1 MNRSLYRTRIKF
13 CGMTRAGDIRLAGEL
28 GVDAVGFI
36 FAHGSPRRVAPAEA
50 RAMRQ
55 ATAPMVDVVALFRNN
70 SKEEVREVVR
80 TVRPTL
86 LQFHGEED
94 DAFCRSFNLPY
105 LKAVPMGST
114 GVNGEDA
121 NARTLQ
127 LAYPNTAGFLFDSHA
142 PGAGGGTGKTFDWSR
157 LPTGLHRPF
166 LLAGGINADN
176 VFDAIVATLPW
187 GWMSPAVW
195 SWRPAS
201 RTGTRCASSSKKCG
215 GRIVTRCREFR
226 ELGIVIGESELAAR
240 SVAVEGS
247 IPP

>member
-1 MNRSLYRTRIKF
+1 MNRTLYRTRIKF

-36 FAHGSPRRVAPAEA
+36 FAQGSPRRVAPTEA

-55 ATAPMVDVVALFRNN
+55 AITPMVDVVALFRNN
-70 SKEEVREVVR
+70 AKEEVREVLR

-105 LKAVPMGST
+105 LKAIPMGGD
-114 GVNGEDA
+114 GVI

-127 LAYPNTAGFLFDSHA
+127 LTHPSASGFLFDSHS
-142 PGAGGGTGKTFDWSR
+142 PGASGGSGKAFDWSR

-166 LLAGGINADN
+166 LLAGGITADN
-176 VFDAIVATLPW
+176 VFDAVVTTLPW
-187 GWMSPAVW
+187 GVDVSSGIELSP
-195 SWRPAS
+195 
-201 RTGTRCASSSKKCG
+201 
-215 GRIVTRCREFR
+215 
-226 ELGIVIGESELAAR
+226 GIKDGHKMR
-240 SVAVEGS
+240 RFVEEVRRADCHEMG
-247 IPP
+247 